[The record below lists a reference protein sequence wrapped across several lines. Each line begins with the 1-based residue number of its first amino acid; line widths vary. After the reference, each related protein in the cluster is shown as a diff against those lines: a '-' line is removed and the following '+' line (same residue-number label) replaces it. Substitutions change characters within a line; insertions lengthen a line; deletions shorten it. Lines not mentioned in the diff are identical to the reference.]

1 MPFANYIYE
10 YFSGIQSGKYT
21 VGKWVRL
28 IYEII
33 IAGLERGEY
42 FFNAK
47 KANKAIKF
55 IENFCHHCE
64 GREDLL
70 KLEVWQKACVSVIF
84 GIVDADGL
92 RVFREV
98 FIVIGRKNGKTL
110 FASAIIAYM
119 AYLDGEYG
127 AKIYCLAPKLDQ
139 AAIVYDNF
147 YQMLKKEPELAELAK
162 KRRSDIYIEDTN
174 TVVKPLAFNAKK
186 SDGFNPHLV
195 VNDEVASWRGDGG
208 LKQYEVMKSALG
220 ARRQPLILSISTAG
234 YENDGIYDELMK
246 RSTAFLKGNSKER
259 RLLPFLY
266 MIDDVEKW
274 NDIEELKK
282 ANPNMGVSVF
292 PDFFREEIAVAEMSA
307 SKKAEFLTKYCN
319 IKQNSSIAWL
329 DAHIVEGATA
339 EITLEDFRHSY
350 AVGGIDLSQTTDLT
364 AATVIVE
371 RGGKLYAFTQF
382 FMPANRVE
390 RATAIDG
397 VPYDIFV
404 KKGVVTLSGENY
416 VDYKDVYNWF
426 VMLKEK
432 YEIYVL
438 KVGYDRYSAQYLIDD
453 MAAYGFHMDDVFQGE
468 NLAGVIREFE
478 GILLDGNFKIPD
490 NSLLKSHFLNV
501 ALKHNM
507 ETRKFRP
514 VKIETSGIL
523 TPWAA
528 LTFRRQQTLPRQP
541 SLWSAAASYTRSHNS
556 LCLQTASSGQRRST
570 ACPMTYL

>member
-162 KRRSDIYIEDTN
+162 NRRSDIYIEDTN

-514 VKIETSGIL
+514 VKIEQRARIDGFVSVIDAMTV
-523 TPWAA
+523 
-528 LTFRRQQTLPRQP
+528 RQKYYNEIGVMLKN
-541 SLWSAAASYTRSHNS
+541 A
-556 LCLQTASSGQRRST
+556 G
-570 ACPMTYL
+570 